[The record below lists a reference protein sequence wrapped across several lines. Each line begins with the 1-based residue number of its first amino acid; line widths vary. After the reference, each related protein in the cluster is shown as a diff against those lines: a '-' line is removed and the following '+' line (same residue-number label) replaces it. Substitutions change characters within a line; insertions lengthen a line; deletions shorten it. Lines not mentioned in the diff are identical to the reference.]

1 MSQVMGKILVGP
13 IHFVKKTTMGI
24 NVNVKVS
31 MLSVD
36 DYLMA
41 MI

>member
-1 MSQVMGKILVGP
+1 MGKILVNL

-31 MLSVD
+31 LLNID